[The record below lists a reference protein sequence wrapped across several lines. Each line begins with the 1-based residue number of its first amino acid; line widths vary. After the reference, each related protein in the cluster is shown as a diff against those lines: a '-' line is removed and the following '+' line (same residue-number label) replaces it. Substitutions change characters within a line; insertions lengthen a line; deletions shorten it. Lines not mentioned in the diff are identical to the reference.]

1 MSSALRETHKVSV
14 KLMAGEE
21 AEAIVDAVLEDNPGA
36 RAEDHGSYIDLA
48 AEKELV
54 FEMDRVSEELGRPYD
69 VPTFLVVL
77 SSYTGQVDV
86 QDRCVTIRE
95 AMTQEPER

>member
-1 MSSALRETHKVSV
+1 MSPSELHETHVISA

-21 AEAIVDAVLEDNPGA
+21 ADAIVTAVLEDNPNA
-36 RAEDHGSYIDLA
+36 RMEDHGSYLTIE

-54 FEMDRVSEELGRPYD
+54 FEMARIAEELGRPYD

-77 SSYTGQVDV
+77 SSYAGQVDV
-86 QDRCVTIRE
+86 QDERVVIQE
-95 AMTQEPER
+95 ALAS